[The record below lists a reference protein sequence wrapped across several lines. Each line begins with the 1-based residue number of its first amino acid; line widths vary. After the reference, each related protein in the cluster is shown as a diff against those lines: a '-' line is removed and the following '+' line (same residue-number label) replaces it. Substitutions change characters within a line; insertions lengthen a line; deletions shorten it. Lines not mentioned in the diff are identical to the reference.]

1 MKTFIKR
8 EIACRMALVV
18 TMAVALGTTLT
29 GCKQKK
35 QTEDIIV
42 RKTETPKPQAPI
54 RMQDYNQVKDV
65 QWLDRSYQVD
75 IRRMADDSLRM
86 VKDETGQK
94 FVDNRIQLKVIRQ
107 DGSVFFSR
115 TFTKAD
121 FDDYL
126 DDDYRATG
134 ILEGLVF
141 DRVEGLHLIFAG
153 SVSHPQ
159 TDEYIPLVITLSNFG
174 DVTISRDTQMDT
186 SGSEE
191 LNDNKS
197 AVDENLVENN
207 DNQAENDNDNL
218 DN

>member
-121 FDDYL
+121 FNDYL

-197 AVDENLVENN
+197 AVDENLVDNN

>member
-1 MKTFIKR
+1 MKNLIKR

-86 VKDETGQK
+86 VNDETGQK

-121 FDDYL
+121 FNDYL

-197 AVDENLVENN
+197 AVDENLVDNN

>member
-1 MKTFIKR
+1 M
-8 EIACRMALVV
+8 LVV
-18 TMAVALGTTLT
+18 MITVALGTAMLT

-65 QWLDRSYQVD
+65 EWLDRSYQVD
-75 IRRMADDSLRM
+75 IRRMADDSLKM

-94 FVDNRIQLKVIRQ
+94 FVDNRIRLKVIRQ
-107 DGSVFFSR
+107 E
-115 TFTKAD
+115 AD
-121 FDDYL
+121 FNDYL
-126 DDDYRATG
+126 DEDYRATG

-141 DRVEGLHLIFAG
+141 DRVDGYQLIFAG
-153 SVSHPQ
+153 SVCHPQ

-197 AVDENLVENN
+197 VINDNQEEVNN
-207 DNQAENDNDNL
+207 DNQDI
-218 DN
+218 